1 MRNKLDEND
10 LVLKWPL
17 PIREGIKIS
26 SETLGIVEVTIEGE
40 TEITSQMLEQMR
52 KNGYIF
58 HKINTYTLRPE
69 PLNDI
74 QNEDDVSSLLMTSIT
89 FRKYQAPPLEN
100 GGKSDR
106 QVMKLRQTGTELGH
120 QRVVRSSR
128 TVGKDHDRGD
138 DMSR

>member
-1 MRNKLDEND
+1 MRSKLDEND

-26 SETLGIVEVTIEGE
+26 SDALGILEVTIEGE

-52 KNGYIF
+52 NDGYIF
-58 HKINTYTLRPE
+58 HKINTYTLSPK

-74 QNEDDVSSLLMTSIT
+74 QNEDDVSSLLLTSVT
-89 FRKYQAPPLEN
+89 FRRYQAPPLEN

-106 QVMKLRQTGTELGH
+106 QVLKKTRLRRTETGPAH
-120 QRVVRSSR
+120 QGS
-128 TVGKDHDRGD
+128 TVSKDHDQGD